1 MMKIAIKKIAGRLS
15 YYDSKNNNNNQI
27 KTKEQ

>member
-1 MMKIAIKKIAGRLS
+1 MMKIAINKTAERLS
-15 YYDSKNNNNNQI
+15 YHDSKNNNNNQI